1 MSMTLADL
9 VGDILGEDLAVA
21 VRAYDG
27 SRLGPPSAPATV
39 ILRSP
44 DALRRILFA
53 PGELGLARAYVAG
66 DIDVEG
72 DILAAVAL
80 RDRLPDLNLTPR
92 QLLRVARLL
101 GAARLRPL
109 PPPPEEVRLRG
120 RLHSRERD
128 SKAVAHHYDVSNSFY
143 ELLLGPSMTYTC
155 AVFEDPEDSL
165 EQAQTAKYE
174 LVCRKLGL
182 EPGMRILDAGCGW
195 GSMAIHA
202 AQRFGVSVVG
212 VTISQMQVDLA
223 RKRVAEAGM
232 TDRVEIR
239 LQDYRDVD
247 DGPFDAISVIGMLEN
262 IGSQLHVYV
271 RAMHDLLRLGGRFL
285 HHAISRPPGRKA
297 LVKRPTLLSRYV
309 FPDADLHE
317 IGTIVSAIQAAGLE
331 ARHMESFRDHYVITL
346 RHWLSNLETHWD
358 AAVVE
363 AGLGTA
369 RIWRLYLAAALLG
382 FPANRIQVHQVL
394 AIRPRHGS
402 SAMPLRPSW
411 DGTPLGP

>member
-1 MSMTLADL
+1 MAELVRDVLGDDL
-9 VGDILGEDLAVA
+9 PVA

-27 SRLGPPSAPATV
+27 SLFGPPAAPAT
-39 ILRSP
+39 ITLRSS

-72 DILAAVAL
+72 DILAAVGL

-92 QLLRVARLL
+92 QLLRIARLL
-101 GAARLRPL
+101 GVSQLRPL

-143 ELLLGPSMTYTC
+143 ELLLGPTMTYTC

-195 GSMAIHA
+195 GSMAIYA

-223 RKRVAEAGM
+223 RKRVAEVGL
-232 TDRVEIR
+232 TDQVEIR

-247 DGPFDAISVIGMLEN
+247 DGPFDAISAIGILEN

-271 RAMHDLLRLGGRFL
+271 RTMHGLLRPGGRFL

-297 LVKRPTLLSRYV
+297 LFERPTLLSRYV

-317 IGTIVSAIQAAGLE
+317 IGTVVSAIQAAGLE
-331 ARHMESFRDHYVITL
+331 ARHMESLRDHYVITL
-346 RHWLSNLETHWD
+346 RHWLSNLEAHWE

-394 AIRPRHGS
+394 AVRPCDGS
-402 SAMPLRPSW
+402 SAMPLRPPW
-411 DGTPLGP
+411 DGTPLAP